1 MKKYSFSG
9 HESFYCKSLW
19 LKKGYDFLA
28 EGRSFLDDDAV
39 VRLGVGKNMVTA
51 IRFWLKAFGL
61 TVNDQLTPLAKLIFD
76 SEHGCD
82 SFVEDT
88 NTLWLLH
95 YGLVRTNVAS
105 MYNLLFTD
113 YQREKKEFDKASL
126 DAFIQRKCSV
136 PEQKNVYNANTV
148 NKDMGVMIKS
158 YFTPENMT
166 AMEDFSA
173 LLINLNLLR
182 RIDKDTYAFN
192 ETPTSAINPA
202 IIFYA
207 ILDSRGDDATMSFD
221 KIQELALTFC
231 MSVPAFTSIV
241 RDLEKSCSNIFHYTE
256 NSGIRNIQFL
266 RDDFDK
272 YQVLTNYYTNLT
284 SLRKAA

>member
-1 MKKYSFSG
+1 MARYSFSG

-19 LKKGYDFLA
+19 LKKGYDFLKD
-28 EGRSFLDDDAV
+28 GYSFLDNDAV
-39 VRLGVGKNMVTA
+39 VQLGVGKNMVAA

-61 TVNDQLTPLAKLIFD
+61 TVNDQPTRLADLIFD
-76 SEHGCD
+76 SERGCD

-95 YGLVRTNVAS
+95 YNLVHTNVAS
-105 MYNLLFTD
+105 LYNLLFTD
-113 YQREKKEFDKASL
+113 YQREKKEFDKVSL

-136 PEQKNVYNANTV
+136 PEQKNVYNTNTV
-148 NKDMGVMIKS
+148 NKDMGVLLKS
-158 YFTPENMT
+158 YLTPDNMT

-192 ETPTSAINPA
+192 EMPTTAIHPA

-207 ILDSRGDDATMSFD
+207 ILDSRGEDTTMSFD

-241 RDLEKSCSNIFHYTE
+241 RELEKSYGSVFHYTE
-256 NSGIRNIQFL
+256 NSGIRNIQFVNTNV
-266 RDDFDK
+266 DK
-272 YQVLTNYYTNLT
+272 YQVLTNYYEQ
-284 SLRKAA
+284 R